1 MNFEGFEFDQNTRAM
16 LNALDSRGRMPHA
29 IIIESQDG
37 EAAQKLAALLSMY
50 AVCGSE
56 GSRPC
61 GVCPNCV
68 KAKNR
73 AHPDINYPKVKN
85 KSQTYDVDSMREI
98 IEDAYI
104 KPNDAA
110 AKVYVFEKADSRF
123 TAITQNTFLKLF
135 EEPPENVC
143 FILICENAQRLLV
156 TIRSRCTVFRLGSEI
171 SLDESAVQAAE
182 KIAEGITAAR
192 EYELML
198 AFRALG
204 DKDLY
209 EQIFTALKQIFRD
222 SLAILSGAEPL
233 GNAQLAGKLAA
244 RFTKM
249 KLINMIELCDSSALQ
264 IKQNV
269 NINLLTTRLCGEF
282 RRISWQR

>member
-1 MNFEGFEFDQNTRAM
+1 
-16 LNALDSRGRMPHA
+16 
-29 IIIESQDG
+29 
-37 EAAQKLAALLSMY
+37 
-50 AVCGSE
+50 
-56 GSRPC
+56 
-61 GVCPNCV
+61 
-68 KAKNR
+68 
-73 AHPDINYPKVKN
+73 
-85 KSQTYDVDSMREI
+85 
-98 IEDAYI
+98 
-104 KPNDAA
+104 
-110 AKVYVFEKADSRF
+110 
-123 TAITQNTFLKLF
+123 
-135 EEPPENVC
+135 
-143 FILICENAQRLLV
+143 
-156 TIRSRCTVFRLGSEI
+156 
-171 SLDESAVQAAE
+171 
-182 KIAEGITAAR
+182 
-192 EYELML
+192 ML
-198 AFRALG
+198 ALRALG

>member
-1 MNFEGFEFDQNTRAM
+1 MNFEGFEFDQNTRAT

-98 IEDAYI
+98 IEDAY
-104 KPNDAA
+104 
-110 AKVYVFEKADSRF
+110 
-123 TAITQNTFLKLF
+123 
-135 EEPPENVC
+135 
-143 FILICENAQRLLV
+143 ENAQRLLV
-156 TIRSRCTVFRLGSEI
+156 TIRSRCTVFRLGGEI

-209 EQIFTALKQIFRD
+209 EQIFIALKQIFRD